1 MGLGFRVFGWALGC
15 EVVGIQRAGLWISG
29 LRFVN

>member
-15 EVVGIQRAGLWISG
+15 EVVGIQRAGLGFQGCAS
-29 LRFVN
+29 